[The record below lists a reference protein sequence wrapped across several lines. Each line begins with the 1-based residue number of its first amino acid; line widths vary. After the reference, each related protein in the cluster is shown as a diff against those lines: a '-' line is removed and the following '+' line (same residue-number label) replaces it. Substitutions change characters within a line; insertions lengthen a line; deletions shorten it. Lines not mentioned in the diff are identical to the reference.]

1 MSDIAIKVES
11 LSKRYRIGLKEE
23 TKDTFVGAMGSI
35 LKSPIDNLKRL
46 QKLTTFNDEIN
57 GADDIIW
64 ALKDVSFEVKR
75 GEVIGIIGANGAGK
89 STLLKILA
97 QITHPTS
104 GRVELI
110 GRVASL
116 LEVGTGFHP
125 ELTGRENIYL
135 NGTILGMTKKEIDR
149 KLDEIIAFSGVKK
162 FIDTPVKRYSSG
174 MRVRLAFSV
183 AAHLD
188 PEILLIDEVLA
199 VGDAEF
205 QKKCLG
211 KIENISK
218 QGRTILFVSHNMAA
232 VENICDRCIL
242 IDGGEIMIDD
252 DSEIVIASYLNDSGK
267 QVLTSFCNKFSL
279 INTHDKVSLN
289 SVRLIDPV
297 GNEINTI
304 RNNGKMG
311 IEINYTV
318 TSFNKPIIPS
328 VNVYNNHGKIL
339 FSSVRRGQYKTGG
352 SSNGQNKYILW
363 LPPKI
368 FSNGIFNVGISLFS
382 PSPMSSERI
391 IQTEN
396 FLTFKVVDKDL
407 TEIIGAR
414 GSNVAT
420 SLRPQFEWTYKNNQ
434 LLHLP

>member
-1 MSDIAIKVES
+1 MNDIAIKVEN
-11 LSKRYRIGLKEE
+11 LSKRYRIGLKEK
-23 TKDTFVGAMGSI
+23 TNDTFAGALGSI
-35 LKSPIDNLKRL
+35 LKSPFGNIKKLK
-46 QKLTTFNDEIN
+46 KLTKFDDEN
-57 GADDIIW
+57 SCDDIIW
-64 ALKDVSFEVKR
+64 AVKDVSFEVKK
-75 GEVIGIIGANGAGK
+75 GEVMGIIGANGAGK

-104 GRVELI
+104 GRVELN
-110 GRVASL
+110 GRIASL

-135 NGTILGMTKKEIDR
+135 NGTILGMTKKEINR
-149 KLDEIIAFSGVKK
+149 KFDQMIDFSGVEK

-183 AAHLD
+183 AAHLE

-211 KIENISK
+211 KMEDISK
-218 QGRTILFVSHNMAA
+218 KGRTILFVSHNMAA
-232 VENICDRCIL
+232 VQNICARCIL
-242 IDGGEIMIDD
+242 IDEGTIMIDD
-252 DSEIVIASYLNDSGK
+252 DAETVIATYLNVFDE
-267 QVLTSFCNKFSL
+267 QVLKSFCNEFSL
-279 INTHDKVSLN
+279 INIHDKVSLN
-289 SVRLIDPV
+289 SVRLIDPE

-304 RNNGKMG
+304 KNSEKMG
-311 IEINYTV
+311 IEIIYTE

-339 FSSVRRGQYKTGG
+339 FSSVRRGQYKTDGNTSG
-352 SSNGQNKYILW
+352 RNKFILW
-363 LPPKI
+363 FPSNF

-391 IQTEN
+391 IQTDKI
-396 FLTFKVVDKDL
+396 LSFKVEDKGL
-407 TEIIGAR
+407 TGIIGVR
-414 GSNVAT
+414 GSDVPT
-420 SLRPQFEWTYKNNQ
+420 SLRPQFEWTYETT
-434 LLHLP
+434 

>member
-1 MSDIAIKVES
+1 MNDIAIKVEN
-11 LSKRYRIGLKEE
+11 LSKRYRIGLKEK
-23 TKDTFVGAMGSI
+23 TNDTFAGALGSI
-35 LKSPIDNLKRL
+35 LKSPFGNIKKLK
-46 QKLTTFNDEIN
+46 KLTKFDDEN
-57 GADDIIW
+57 SCDDIIW
-64 ALKDVSFEVKR
+64 AVKDVSFEVKK
-75 GEVIGIIGANGAGK
+75 GEVMGIIGANGAGK

-104 GRVELI
+104 GRVELN
-110 GRVASL
+110 GRIASL

-149 KLDEIIAFSGVKK
+149 KFDQIINFSGVEK
-162 FIDTPVKRYSSG
+162 FMDTPVKRFSSG

-183 AAHLD
+183 AAHLE

-205 QKKCLG
+205 QKKCIG
-211 KIENISK
+211 KMEDISK

-232 VENICDRCIL
+232 VENICSRCIL
-242 IDGGEIMIDD
+242 IDEGKIMIDD
-252 DSEIVIASYLNDSGK
+252 DSEMVIASYLNVSGA
-267 QVLTSFCNKFSL
+267 QVLTSFCNEFSL
-279 INTHDKVSLN
+279 INIHDKVSLN
-289 SVRLIDPV
+289 SVRLIDPE

-304 RNNGKMG
+304 RNSEKMG
-311 IEINYTV
+311 IEIIYTE

-339 FSSVRRGQYKTGG
+339 FSSVRRGQYKTDGNTSG
-352 SSNGQNKYILW
+352 RNKFILW
-363 LPPKI
+363 FPSNF

-391 IQTEN
+391 IQTDKI
-396 FLTFKVVDKDL
+396 LSFKVEDKGL
-407 TEIIGAR
+407 TGIIGVR
-414 GSNVAT
+414 GSDVPT
-420 SLRPQFEWTYKNNQ
+420 SLRPQFEWTYETT
-434 LLHLP
+434 

>member
-1 MSDIAIKVES
+1 MSDIAIKVENI
-11 LSKRYRIGLKEE
+11 SKRYRIGLKEE
-23 TKDTFVGAMGSI
+23 IKDTLVGALGSI
-35 LKSPIDNLKRL
+35 LKSPFDNL
-46 QKLTTFNDEIN
+46 QKLKKLTMFQN
-57 GADDIIW
+57 GGGDQDDIIW
-64 ALKDVSFEVKR
+64 ALKDISFEVKR
-75 GEVIGIIGANGAGK
+75 GEVIGLIGANGVGK

-135 NGTILGMTKKEIDR
+135 NGTILGMTKKEIDI
-149 KLDEIIAFSGVKK
+149 KLDEIIDFSGVGK
-162 FIDTPVKRYSSG
+162 FIDTPVKKYSSG

-211 KIENISK
+211 KMENISK

-232 VENICDRCIL
+232 VENICSRSIL
-242 IDGGEIMIDD
+242 IDEGKILIDD
-252 DSEIVIASYLNDSGK
+252 DTKMVISSYLYDFNE
-267 QVLTSFCNKFSL
+267 QALTSFCNEFSL

-289 SVRLIDPV
+289 SVRLIDPAW
-297 GNEINTI
+297 NEINTI

-311 IEINYTV
+311 IEIIYTAK
-318 TSFNKPIIPS
+318 SYNKPIIPC
-328 VNVYNNHGKIL
+328 VNVYNNHGENL
-339 FSSVRRGQYKTGG
+339 FSSIRRGQYKTDG
-352 SSNGQNKYILW
+352 STSGRNKYILW
-363 LPPKI
+363 LPSNI
-368 FSNGIFNVGISLFS
+368 FSNGIFNVGIILLS
-382 PSPMSSERI
+382 PSPMISERI
-391 IQTEN
+391 IQTDKI
-396 FLTFKVVDKDL
+396 LSFKVEDKDL

-414 GSNVAT
+414 DSNIAT
-420 SLRPQFEWTYKNNQ
+420 SLRPQFEWTNEKA
-434 LLHLP
+434 